1 MTKAAFLLATLTCV
15 FTCTGMS
22 QTSSKQ
28 FSDAQ
33 SMRVDSIS
41 ILKTWLSDQFV
52 IAEKDTTTAF
62 RQLRRALKEAEN
74 QKNKYASAY
83 INRSI
88 GHIYARLKMPGKAFG
103 AYNASQSLFRRL
115 EDDRELAYAIFYVAR
130 EQYNRGVY
138 RKAIDGYLNVIELAE
153 KENLTQLQAEA
164 LENLGLMYNSYQIF
178 GTGIPSFRNSLQIK
192 KDLKDEPGMLRVAEM
207 LSEDYYRQ
215 RRFDS
220 ALYFA
225 DYSLQLANKLNRS
238 TDAYMAKVSKVSALM
253 RLKRWN
259 EADKQ
264 IEEIRDLRNSLGNDV
279 NLRMRYWTINGNYYL
294 LRNDT
299 ALASLYYDSALKMA
313 VQTAFPELQLLIYSN
328 IAESYYDLRNFKL
341 AYEYQ
346 QRCMAIISD
355 IYVGENAA
363 NLVSLETVVKSNASS
378 DEIKYLSIE
387 NQVKQLQLRNELE
400 KRLNLEKENLLK
412 DSLLI
417 KEKLLGDALFKANDF
432 QKKQLSDESRLRESL
447 ARTNDLQ
454 KEKLAQEK
462 SLRLTLIMGL
472 TTALVLG
479 LIIFSQF
486 LRQRKKS
493 QIIARQ
499 SEEMQTLMKE
509 IHHRVKNNL
518 QVISS
523 LLDLQSIS
531 IKDQQAAE
539 AVKEGKNR
547 VQSMALI
554 HQDLY
559 NERNIKGI
567 SVKHYID
574 SLTQGLFHSY
584 NIKKGRIEL
593 HTDIDEMMLDVDTV
607 IPIGLILNELIS
619 NSLKYAFK
627 NRESGHLWVSLK
639 KEERGLLLRVKDDG
653 PGFPTDFSW
662 NNSQS
667 FGVKLIRAFTQKLKA
682 KLEIYNDN
690 GACVEMTI
698 MKYKPADEILREE
711 DQSKTILS

>member
-1 MTKAAFLLATLTCV
+1 
-15 FTCTGMS
+15 
-22 QTSSKQ
+22 
-28 FSDAQ
+28 
-33 SMRVDSIS
+33 
-41 ILKTWLSDQFV
+41 
-52 IAEKDTTTAF
+52 
-62 RQLRRALKEAEN
+62 
-74 QKNKYASAY
+74 
-83 INRSI
+83 
-88 GHIYARLKMPGKAFG
+88 
-103 AYNASQSLFRRL
+103 
-115 EDDRELAYAIFYVAR
+115 
-130 EQYNRGVY
+130 
-138 RKAIDGYLNVIELAE
+138 
-153 KENLTQLQAEA
+153 
-164 LENLGLMYNSYQIF
+164 
-178 GTGIPSFRNSLQIK
+178 
-192 KDLKDEPGMLRVAEM
+192 
-207 LSEDYYRQ
+207 
-215 RRFDS
+215 
-220 ALYFA
+220 
-225 DYSLQLANKLNRS
+225 
-238 TDAYMAKVSKVSALM
+238 MAKVSKVSALM

-279 NLRMRYWTINGNYYL
+279 NLRVRYWTINGNYNL

-299 ALASLYYDSALKMA
+299 ALAGLYYDSALKMA

-400 KRLNLEKENLLK
+400 KRVNLEKENLLK

-432 QKKQLSDESRLRESL
+432 QKKQLSDEGRLRESL

-479 LIIFSQF
+479 LIIFSQY

-493 QIIARQ
+493 LIIARQ

-584 NIKKGRIEL
+584 NIKRGRIEL
-593 HTDIDEMMLDVDTV
+593 HTNIDDMMLDVDTV

-627 NRESGHLWVSLK
+627 NRETGHLWVSLK
-639 KEERGLLLRVKDDG
+639 KEEKSLLLQVKDDG
-653 PGFPTDFSW
+653 PGFPPDFNW
-662 NNSQS
+662 NNSQT

-682 KLEIYNDN
+682 KMEIYNDN
-690 GACVEMTI
+690 GACVEMSI
-698 MKYKPADEILREE
+698 MKYKPAEDILREE
-711 DQSKTILS
+711 DQSKIILS